1 MRILKALLVSLV
13 TLLVSLVVLVYVTR
27 EVLVLGS
34 VWLVRNR
41 YTQFASAVQTGEY
54 NAECGR
60 LGVLSGE
67 QLPRLRFIS
76 STEYLT
82 EVVCGGL
89 EESAVVGN
97 KYKLWPLVKKGLGD
111 SGLSGLPVE
120 KTVVLDVFGRLAAV
134 KQSDDG
140 ETELVWKQKPI
151 SVSANGPTAH
161 CAAYGATCC
170 IEGEEQGIGDQV
182 RGSLDCPKNCFVR
195 CHNRPVI
202 LAFNSSPFYDYET
215 RVLTVKRNQEVEFS
229 YVISETQKDFFA
241 DARLKEQSDPI
252 VIILSLVRQLFERK
266 PDSQKEELTA
276 VVVDFGDGETATS
289 AQEKGTVSHTYQCAR
304 EICRFTAALSAKN
317 KYGAQTQVG
326 YLSTITINVVP

>member
-13 TLLVSLVVLVYVTR
+13 TLLISLLVLVYVAR
-27 EVLVLGS
+27 EVLLLGS
-34 VWLVRNR
+34 IWLVQSR
-41 YTQFASAVQTGEY
+41 YNQLITAVDDGQY
-54 NAECGR
+54 NTECSR
-60 LGVLSGE
+60 LGVMSGA

-76 STEYLT
+76 STEYVV

-89 EESAVVGN
+89 EESAVTGT

-111 SGLSGLPVE
+111 SGLTNLPTQ
-120 KTVVLDVFGRLAAV
+120 KVVALEVFGRSAAV
-134 KQSDDG
+134 LQTDTG
-140 ETELVWKQKPI
+140 ETSLALSQKPTTV
-151 SVSANGPTAH
+151 SVNGPTAH
-161 CAAYGATCC
+161 CQAYGATCC
-170 IEGEEQGIGDQV
+170 VDGEEQGIGDQV
-182 RGSLDCPKNCFVR
+182 KGSLDCPKSCYVQ

-252 VIILSLVRQLFERK
+252 VVTLSLVRQLFERK
-266 PDSQKEELTA
+266 ADSQKQELTQ
-276 VVVDFGDGETATS
+276 VLVDFGDGETTTS
-289 AQEKGTVSHTYQCAR
+289 TQEKDTVSHTYQCAR

-317 KYGAQTQVG
+317 RYGAQTQVG

>member
-13 TLLVSLVVLVYVTR
+13 TLLIGLVVLVYVAR
-27 EVLVLGS
+27 EILLMGS
-34 VWLVRNR
+34 VWLLQNHYNQLVQAVRE
-41 YTQFASAVQTGEY
+41 GEY

-60 LGVLSGE
+60 LGEMSGE
-67 QLPRLRFIS
+67 RLPRLRFTS

-89 EESAVVGN
+89 EESAITGA

-111 SGLSGLPVE
+111 SGLTGVPVE
-120 KTVVLDVFGRLAAV
+120 KIVAVEVFGRSAAV
-134 KQSDDG
+134 RQSADG
-140 ETELVWKQKPI
+140 ATTLVWRQKPVT
-151 SVSANGPTAH
+151 VSANGPTAH
-161 CAAYGATCC
+161 CEAYGATCC
-170 IEGEEQGIGDQV
+170 VEGEEQGIGDQV
-182 RGSLDCPKNCFVR
+182 RGSLDCPKSCFTQ
-195 CHNRPVI
+195 CHSRPVI

-215 RVLTVKRNQEVEFS
+215 RVLTIKRNQEVEFS

-252 VIILSLVRQLFERK
+252 IITLSLVRQLFERK
-266 PDSQKEELTA
+266 SDPQKEELTQ
-276 VVVDFGDGETATS
+276 VLIDFGDGETTTS
-289 AQEKGTVSHTYQCAR
+289 SQEKDTVSHTYQCAR

-317 KYGAQTQVG
+317 RYGAQTQVG